1 MFGDEMFHRNKTDK
15 SNKMVD
21 EFDEL
26 IDEDEEKCRWEEEG
40 EEEGNRNLL
49 LIIHR
54 NISIDDKQSNH
65 FD

>member
-1 MFGDEMFHRNKTDK
+1 MFADEMFHRNKTDK

-40 EEEGNRNLL
+40 NRNLL